1 MNFSID
7 LNTLKANITDIQT
20 SGSLSLVSLKSGNQL
35 LKSIVIDTPDTA
47 TYLKVD
53 EEVNIIFKEMEVSIA
68 TEEQLP
74 ISLQNRV
81 RGTILTIDKSELLSR
96 IILTTELGEIT
107 SVITTASVDR
117 LELQPGQKV
126 FALIKTN
133 ELMLSKE

>member
-1 MNFSID
+1 M
-7 LNTLKANITDIQT
+7 NTLKANITDIHT
-20 SGSLSLVSLKSGNQL
+20 SGSLSLVSLQSGNQS

-47 TYLKVD
+47 AYLQVG

-74 ISLQNRV
+74 ISLQNRIY
-81 RGTILTIDKSELLSR
+81 GTISTIDRSDLLSR
-96 IILTTELGEIT
+96 VVLSTDLGQIT